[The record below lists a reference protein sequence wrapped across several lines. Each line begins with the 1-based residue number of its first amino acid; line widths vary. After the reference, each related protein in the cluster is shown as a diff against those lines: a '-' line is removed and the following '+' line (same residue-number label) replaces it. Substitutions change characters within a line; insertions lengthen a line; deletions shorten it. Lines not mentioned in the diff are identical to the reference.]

1 MTRSLLNIA
10 AGKPEMIGTF
20 EQVINNC
27 HCRQLLEHFPGGIQ
41 ADQKENYRGHV
52 FHGGAWHHHMQL
64 LSKVPQNYNA
74 RVYTGTDYMHEA

>member
-20 EQVINNC
+20 EQVI
-27 HCRQLLEHFPGGIQ
+27 PGGIQ